1 MSNVISS
8 LIFAHRNVG
17 KTQNGEIG
25 RAPVAVA
32 QALNVVKE
40 VSKYN
45 KTVAQGT
52 DAAVSIFT
60 NMAKTSKAADYAVKG
75 VSWAT
80 KHVNPMIAASG
91 VLKVAMSDDKLSAGI
106 KETSALGTMF
116 AGEKIANIALKAL
129 AQCKNPKI
137 AKLFNTN
144 TKLGMIVHGVLFVGA
159 SIASYALG
167 EKLGDNLAK
176 EVKTEF
182 NYGKRDKIDQMA

>member
-1 MSNVISS
+1 MSNVVSS

-25 RAPVAVA
+25 RAPVAAA
-32 QALNVVKE
+32 QCLNVINE

-91 VLKVAMSDDKLSAGI
+91 VVKVAMSDDKLSAGI
-106 KETSALGTMF
+106 KETSALATMF
-116 AGEKIANIALKAL
+116 AGEKIANMALKAL
-129 AQCKNPKI
+129 AQCKNPKV
-137 AKLFNTN
+137 AKFFNTN
-144 TKLGMIVHGVLFVGA
+144 TKMGAIIHGVLFVAA

-167 EKLGDNLAK
+167 EKLGNQAAK
-176 EVKTEF
+176 EVKTEL
-182 NYGKRDKIDQMA
+182 NYGKKDKINQLA

>member
-8 LIFAHRNVG
+8 LIFSYRNVG

-25 RAPVAVA
+25 RAPVAAA
-32 QALNVVKE
+32 QAINVINE

-60 NMAKTSKAADYAVKG
+60 NMARTSRAADYAVRG

-91 VLKVAMSDDKLSAGI
+91 VLKVAMSDDKLSSAI
-106 KETSALGTMF
+106 TETSALGTMF
-116 AGEKIANIALKAL
+116 AGEKLANMALKAL
-129 AQCKNPKI
+129 AQCKNPKV
-137 AKLFNTN
+137 AKFFNTN
-144 TKLGMIVHGVLFVGA
+144 TKLGAIVHGVLFVCA
-159 SIASYALG
+159 SIASYAIG

-176 EVKTEF
+176 EVKTEL
-182 NYGKRDKIDQMA
+182 NYGKKDKINHMA

>member
-1 MSNVISS
+1 MSNVVSS

-25 RAPVAVA
+25 RAPVAAA
-32 QALNVVKE
+32 QAINVINE

-60 NMAKTSKAADYAVKG
+60 NLAKTNKAADYAVKG
-75 VSWAT
+75 VNWAT

-91 VLKVAMSDDKLSAGI
+91 VIKVAMAEDKLSAGI
-106 KETSALGTMF
+106 KETAALGTMF
-116 AGEKIANIALKAL
+116 AGEKLANMALKAL

-144 TKLGMIVHGVLFVGA
+144 TKVGAIVHGLLFVAA
-159 SIASYALG
+159 SIASYSVG
-167 EKLGDNLAK
+167 EKLGDNAAK
-176 EVKTEF
+176 EIKTEL
-182 NYGKRDKIDQMA
+182 NYGRKDKINQMA